1 MKRPARRLTALCLA
15 VLLLLPCLPISAH
28 AASTGTTTAYV
39 NLRTGPGTDY
49 AILET
54 VPLGA
59 QISILDTGNPG
70 WYRVT
75 APSGNSGYMCSDYI
89 LASGGDAGTST
100 VLFTARTTAFV
111 NLRAGPGTGYGIYLT
126 VPLGDTVSVLDT
138 ANAGWY
144 RVQYGS
150 YTGYMSADYLQTQS
164 AATPTPAPPDTSASA
179 DPIGTART
187 TAVLNIRTG
196 PSTGYRSLGLLDN
209 GETVT
214 VLENCGNGWYAVRT
228 SSNTFG
234 YCSGDYLRVTLG
246 TSPAPQPEPTPQPSE
261 PDTATRWNGRTT
273 AFVNLRSGPSTGYR
287 IYLTVPLGDAITILD
302 RSNSGWYRV
311 QYGSY
316 TGYMS
321 SDYIDVLGA
330 VEETPMT
337 PSSEPDADTRWNGR
351 TTAFVNLRSGP
362 STGYRIY
369 LTVPLGD
376 AITILD
382 RSNSGWYRV
391 QYGSYTG
398 YMSSD
403 YIDVLGAVEETPTT
417 PSSEPDADTRWNG
430 RTTAFVNLRS
440 GPSTG
445 YRIYLTVPL
454 GDAITILDRS
464 NSGWY
469 RVQYGSYTGYMSSD
483 YIQVLGAVE
492 ETPDPTVPT
501 PPPAGTVD
509 VSDPLLLVN
518 PWNAVPEDY
527 AVSLVSIG
535 DGESVDQRC
544 YGDLMQMLDDCAVYG
559 NAQPYVCSSYRTND
573 TQTRLYENK
582 VDRLIA
588 QGYSPSDARTEAAK
602 AVAIPGTSE
611 HQLGLAVDIV
621 DLRYQVLDAGQED
634 TATQQWLMQNSWK
647 YGFILRYP
655 NDKTAVTGIIYE
667 PWHYRYVGRENAK
680 AIYESG
686 LCLEEYLQAQGK

>member
-49 AILET
+49 TILET

-89 LASGGDAGTST
+89 LASGGDAGAST

-196 PSTGYRSLGLLDN
+196 PSTEYRSLGLLDN

-302 RSNSGWYRV
+302 RSNAGWYRV

-330 VEETPMT
+330 VEET
-337 PSSEPDADTRWNGR
+337 
-351 TTAFVNLRSGP
+351 
-362 STGYRIY
+362 
-369 LTVPLGD
+369 
-376 AITILD
+376 
-382 RSNSGWYRV
+382 
-391 QYGSYTG
+391 
-398 YMSSD
+398 
-403 YIDVLGAVEETPTT
+403 TT

-483 YIQVLGAVE
+483 YIQVLGTVE

>member
-1 MKRPARRLTALCLA
+1 MKRPARRLAALCLA

-49 AILET
+49 TILET

-164 AATPTPAPPDTSASA
+164 AAAPTPAPPDTSASA

-330 VEETPMT
+330 VEETPTT

-382 RSNSGWYRV
+382 RSNAGWYRV

-403 YIDVLGAVEETPTT
+403 YIDVLGAVQDTPPAEEDT
-417 PSSEPDADTRWNG
+417 ATRWNG

-483 YIQVLGAVE
+483 YIQVLGTVE

>member
-49 AILET
+49 TILET

-261 PDTATRWNGRTT
+261 PDTA
-273 AFVNLRSGPSTGYR
+273 
-287 IYLTVPLGDAITILD
+287 
-302 RSNSGWYRV
+302 
-311 QYGSY
+311 
-316 TGYMS
+316 
-321 SDYIDVLGA
+321 
-330 VEETPMT
+330 
-337 PSSEPDADTRWNGR
+337 TRWNGR

>member
-1 MKRPARRLTALCLA
+1 MKRPARRLTTLCLA

-89 LASGGDAGTST
+89 LASGGDAGAST

-164 AATPTPAPPDTSASA
+164 AAAPTPAPPDTSASA

-287 IYLTVPLGDAITILD
+287 V
-302 RSNSGWYRV
+302 
-311 QYGSY
+311 
-316 TGYMS
+316 
-321 SDYIDVLGA
+321 
-330 VEETPMT
+330 
-337 PSSEPDADTRWNGR
+337 
-351 TTAFVNLRSGP
+351 
-362 STGYRIY
+362 Y

-417 PSSEPDADTRWNG
+417 PSSEPDIETHWNG

-469 RVQYGSYTGYMSSD
+469 RVQYGSYTGYMSAD
-483 YIQVLGAVE
+483 YIQVLGTVE
-492 ETPDPTVPT
+492 ATPDPTVPT

>member
-126 VPLGDTVSVLDT
+126 VPLDDTVSVLDT
-138 ANAGWY
+138 ANASWY

-330 VEETPMT
+330 VEET
-337 PSSEPDADTRWNGR
+337 
-351 TTAFVNLRSGP
+351 
-362 STGYRIY
+362 
-369 LTVPLGD
+369 
-376 AITILD
+376 
-382 RSNSGWYRV
+382 
-391 QYGSYTG
+391 
-398 YMSSD
+398 
-403 YIDVLGAVEETPTT
+403 TT

-492 ETPDPTVPT
+492 EMPDPTVPT

>member
-49 AILET
+49 TILET

-164 AATPTPAPPDTSASA
+164 AAAPTPAPPNTAETA

-330 VEETPMT
+330 VEETPTT
-337 PSSEPDADTRWNGR
+337 PPSEPDADTRWNGR

-362 STGYRIY
+362 ST
-369 LTVPLGD
+369 
-376 AITILD
+376 
-382 RSNSGWYRV
+382 S
-391 QYGSYTG
+391 
-398 YMSSD
+398 
-403 YIDVLGAVEETPTT
+403 
-417 PSSEPDADTRWNG
+417 
-430 RTTAFVNLRS
+430 
-440 GPSTG
+440 

>member
-89 LASGGDAGTST
+89 LASGGDAGAST

-164 AATPTPAPPDTSASA
+164 AAAPTPAPPDTSASA

-302 RSNSGWYRV
+302 RSNAGWYRV

-330 VEETPMT
+330 VEETPTT
-337 PSSEPDADTRWNGR
+337 PSPEPDTETHWNGR

-362 STGYRIY
+362 STGYHVY

-403 YIDVLGAVEETPTT
+403 YIDVLGAVEETTT

>member
-1 MKRPARRLTALCLA
+1 MKRPARRLAALCLA
-15 VLLLLPCLPISAH
+15 VLLFLPCLPISAH

-89 LASGGDAGTST
+89 LASGGDAGAST

-164 AATPTPAPPDTSASA
+164 AAAPTPAPPDTSASA

-321 SDYIDVLGA
+321 SDYI
-330 VEETPMT
+330 E
-337 PSSEPDADTRWNGR
+337 
-351 TTAFVNLRSGP
+351 
-362 STGYRIY
+362 
-369 LTVPLGD
+369 
-376 AITILD
+376 
-382 RSNSGWYRV
+382 
-391 QYGSYTG
+391 
-398 YMSSD
+398 
-403 YIDVLGAVEETPTT
+403 
-417 PSSEPDADTRWNG
+417 
-430 RTTAFVNLRS
+430 
-440 GPSTG
+440 
-445 YRIYLTVPL
+445 
-454 GDAITILDRS
+454 
-464 NSGWY
+464 
-469 RVQYGSYTGYMSSD
+469 
-483 YIQVLGAVE
+483 VLGAVE

>member
-89 LASGGDAGTST
+89 LASGGDAGAST

-273 AFVNLRSGPSTGYR
+273 AFVNLRAGPSTGYR
-287 IYLTVPLGDAITILD
+287 IYLTVPLGDAIMILD

-330 VEETPMT
+330 VQETP
-337 PSSEPDADTRWNGR
+337 PSEEDTATRWNGR

-382 RSNSGWYRV
+382 R
-391 QYGSYTG
+391 
-398 YMSSD
+398 
-403 YIDVLGAVEETPTT
+403 
-417 PSSEPDADTRWNG
+417 
-430 RTTAFVNLRS
+430 F
-440 GPSTG
+440 
-445 YRIYLTVPL
+445 
-454 GDAITILDRS
+454 

>member
-49 AILET
+49 TILET

-89 LASGGDAGTST
+89 LASGGDAGAST

-164 AATPTPAPPDTSASA
+164 AAAPTPAPPDTSASA

-302 RSNSGWYRV
+302 RSNAGWYRV

-330 VEETPMT
+330 VQETP
-337 PSSEPDADTRWNGR
+337 PAEEDT
-351 TTAFVNLRSGP
+351 A
-362 STGYRIY
+362 
-369 LTVPLGD
+369 
-376 AITILD
+376 
-382 RSNSGWYRV
+382 
-391 QYGSYTG
+391 
-398 YMSSD
+398 
-403 YIDVLGAVEETPTT
+403 
-417 PSSEPDADTRWNG
+417 TRWNG

>member
-49 AILET
+49 TILET

-89 LASGGDAGTST
+89 LASGGDAGAST

-196 PSTGYRSLGLLDN
+196 PSTEYRSLGLLDN

-330 VEETPMT
+330 VEET
-337 PSSEPDADTRWNGR
+337 
-351 TTAFVNLRSGP
+351 
-362 STGYRIY
+362 
-369 LTVPLGD
+369 
-376 AITILD
+376 
-382 RSNSGWYRV
+382 
-391 QYGSYTG
+391 
-398 YMSSD
+398 
-403 YIDVLGAVEETPTT
+403 TT

-483 YIQVLGAVE
+483 YIQVLGTVE

-573 TQTRLYENK
+573 TQARLYENK

-655 NDKTAVTGIIYE
+655 NDKTAVTGIIHE
-667 PWHYRYVGRENAK
+667 PWHYRYVGGENAK

>member
-89 LASGGDAGTST
+89 LASGGDAGAST

-164 AATPTPAPPDTSASA
+164 AAAPTPAPPDTSASA

-261 PDTATRWNGRTT
+261 PD
-273 AFVNLRSGPSTGYR
+273 
-287 IYLTVPLGDAITILD
+287 
-302 RSNSGWYRV
+302 
-311 QYGSY
+311 
-316 TGYMS
+316 
-321 SDYIDVLGA
+321 
-330 VEETPMT
+330 
-337 PSSEPDADTRWNGR
+337 ADTRWNGR

-417 PSSEPDADTRWNG
+417 PPSEEDTATRWNG

>member
-49 AILET
+49 TILET

-196 PSTGYRSLGLLDN
+196 PSTEYRSLGLLDN

-330 VEETPMT
+330 VEETP
-337 PSSEPDADTRWNGR
+337 
-351 TTAFVNLRSGP
+351 
-362 STGYRIY
+362 
-369 LTVPLGD
+369 
-376 AITILD
+376 
-382 RSNSGWYRV
+382 
-391 QYGSYTG
+391 
-398 YMSSD
+398 
-403 YIDVLGAVEETPTT
+403 TT
-417 PSSEPDADTRWNG
+417 PPSEEDTATHWNG

-501 PPPAGTVD
+501 PPAAGTVD

>member
-49 AILET
+49 TILET

-89 LASGGDAGTST
+89 LASGGDAGAST

-196 PSTGYRSLGLLDN
+196 PSTEYRSLGLLDN

-330 VEETPMT
+330 VEET
-337 PSSEPDADTRWNGR
+337 
-351 TTAFVNLRSGP
+351 
-362 STGYRIY
+362 
-369 LTVPLGD
+369 
-376 AITILD
+376 
-382 RSNSGWYRV
+382 
-391 QYGSYTG
+391 
-398 YMSSD
+398 
-403 YIDVLGAVEETPTT
+403 TT

-483 YIQVLGAVE
+483 YIQVLGTVE

-655 NDKTAVTGIIYE
+655 NDKTAVTGIIHE

>member
-89 LASGGDAGTST
+89 LASGGDAGAST

-164 AATPTPAPPDTSASA
+164 AAAPTPAPPDTSASA

-330 VEETPMT
+330 VEET
-337 PSSEPDADTRWNGR
+337 
-351 TTAFVNLRSGP
+351 
-362 STGYRIY
+362 
-369 LTVPLGD
+369 
-376 AITILD
+376 
-382 RSNSGWYRV
+382 
-391 QYGSYTG
+391 
-398 YMSSD
+398 
-403 YIDVLGAVEETPTT
+403 TT

-483 YIQVLGAVE
+483 YIQVLGTVE

>member
-49 AILET
+49 TILET

-164 AATPTPAPPDTSASA
+164 AAAPTPAPPDTSASA

-330 VEETPMT
+330 VEETTT

-391 QYGSYTG
+391 QYGSYSG

-403 YIDVLGAVEETPTT
+403 YIDVLGAVEETTT

-501 PPPAGTVD
+501 PAARRHRGRFRPAAARQSVERRPRGLHGFSRLDRRRGERGT
-509 VSDPLLLVN
+509 S
-518 PWNAVPEDY
+518 A
-527 AVSLVSIG
+527 ATATSC
-535 DGESVDQRC
+535 RC
-544 YGDLMQMLDDCAVYG
+544 STTARST
-559 NAQPYVCSSYRTND
+559 ATHSRTSAPR
-573 TQTRLYENK
+573 T
-582 VDRLIA
+582 
-588 QGYSPSDARTEAAK
+588 ARTTRRRGFMK
-602 AVAIPGTSE
+602 T
-611 HQLGLAVDIV
+611 
-621 DLRYQVLDAGQED
+621 RW
-634 TATQQWLMQNSWK
+634 TA
-647 YGFILRYP
+647 
-655 NDKTAVTGIIYE
+655 
-667 PWHYRYVGRENAK
+667 
-680 AIYESG
+680 
-686 LCLEEYLQAQGK
+686 